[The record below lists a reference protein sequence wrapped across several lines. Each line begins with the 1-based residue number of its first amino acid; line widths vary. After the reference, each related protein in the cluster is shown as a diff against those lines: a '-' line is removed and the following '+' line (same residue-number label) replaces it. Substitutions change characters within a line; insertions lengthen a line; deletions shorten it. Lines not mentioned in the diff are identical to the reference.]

1 MGAQLS
7 LQRAVV
13 RATTQ
18 ATERQDLASSWAH
31 VVWTH
36 MPRKVLGSRAVKEI
50 KVSWTRKN

>member
-18 ATERQDLASSWAH
+18 ARERQDLASSWAH

-36 MPRKVLGSRAVKEI
+36 VPRKVLGSRAVKEI